1 MHSLRSTLFALFAI
15 VLASVIAAAPAKAV
29 VQGYSVTDFDRIQID
44 GPYQVTLTTGRASMA
59 KASGSREAIDRLS
72 VEVQGKTLRVRP
84 NPSAWGGYPG
94 RPQAGGVTIVL
105 STQNVRAIIV
115 NGAGI
120 LTADKIKAMRLDIA
134 LVGSGRVTVSGV
146 EADSLNATLL
156 GAGTI
161 VLGGAAKTFR
171 AEIRGSGSLAAEALT
186 ANDAK
191 IVSDTAGTIALGK
204 VRSAD
209 VVANASGDV
218 EIAGSPACTVK
229 QIGSGTVRCGLR

>member
-1 MHSLRSTLFALFAI
+1 MHSLRSPLFSLLAV
-15 VLASVIAAAPAKAV
+15 VLAAAVAAAPARAV
-29 VQGYSVTDFDRIQID
+29 EQGYSITDFDRVQID
-44 GPYQVTLTTGRASMA
+44 GPYQVSLTTGRASMA

-94 RPQAGGVTIVL
+94 RPQAAGVTIVL
-105 STQNVRAIIV
+105 STQNVRAITV

-146 EADSLNATLL
+146 ESDSLTATSL

-161 VLGGAAKTFR
+161 ALGGKAKTFC

-191 IVSDTAGTIALGK
+191 IVSDTAGTITLGR

-229 QIGSGTVRCGLR
+229 QIGSGNVRCGLR